1 MDQRGGQFAGQG
13 RNADTAAAADTAHML
28 HRCRRK
34 SQAASQKKASSRR
47 KRLPWRQK
55 KSAPG
60 GGGPARDELS
70 GRRQNKKEYTK
81 GRKHEQRNGN
91 WKVQ

>member
-34 SQAASQKKASSRR
+34 SQAASQKRPLQGGNVCLGGKR
-47 KRLPWRQK
+47 KVHLG
-55 KSAPG
+55 AG
-60 GGGPARDELS
+60 G
-70 GRRQNKKEYTK
+70 
-81 GRKHEQRNGN
+81 QRGTN
-91 WKVQ
+91 

>member
-1 MDQRGGQFAGQG
+1 MLGRG
-13 RNADTAAAADTAHML
+13 RML
-28 HRCRRK
+28 TRQQQQILHTCCIGVEEAPG
-34 SQAASQKKASSRR
+34 SESKKASSRR

-55 KSAPG
+55 KSAPWG
-60 GGGPARDELS
+60 VGPATDELS